1 MQAGAQKNFS
11 KKIQWIYNG
20 KCAPITTQA
29 LAQAVENP
37 PAQEQWKTM
46 KKQCAEQFQTIR
58 SQASPQA
65 SRRAQA
71 AATRAGAAADNSGAS
86 ANEDARR

>member
-58 SQASPQA
+58 SQGESPSVAASPGGSDP
-65 SRRAQA
+65 SRCSR
-71 AATRAGAAADNSGAS
+71 
-86 ANEDARR
+86 